1 MENHSSTEE
10 ENNQGGR
17 YCAYTN
23 REPKQAYDIINSKNQ
38 QFNKT
43 LLLPY

>member
-1 MENHSSTEE
+1 MEIHSSTEE
-10 ENNQGGR
+10 ENSLEGR
-17 YCAYTN
+17 NCAHRN
-23 REPKQAYDIINSKNQ
+23 RKHGYDIINLKNQ